1 MGLFGGGNSANSTS
15 NQTNNIHKDLV
26 IGNASQ
32 GFAADNGGSLNV
44 NLMDGGA
51 INAAFGFAGGA
62 NALAGDNY
70 AKLLSATGDM
80 FTANTDLFGQ
90 SFGQLLSASNS
101 GLSNIL
107 SGVAATQN
115 FITESQSNAKGAMDS
130 RTITIIGGLV
140 AVVMGI
146 YLFRGRA

>member
-1 MGLFGGGNSANSTS
+1 MGWSLFGGGGGNSTAAT
-15 NQTNNIHKDLV
+15 TNNTTNIQKDMV
-26 IGNASQ
+26 VGNAAQ
-32 GFAADNGGSLNV
+32 GFSADNGASLNV

-70 AKLLSATGDM
+70 SKLLSATGDV
-80 FTANTDLFGQ
+80 FTANTDL
-90 SFGQLLSASNS
+90 FGQLLSASNS
-101 GLSNIL
+101 GLSGIL

-115 FITESQSNAKGAMDS
+115 FITESQANAKGAMDS

-140 AVVMGI
+140 AVVVGI